1 VTARKDTQAK
11 TAYVV
16 RTDAVVV
23 DGEHHHYGA
32 TVKLSAADA
41 KPLLALGKVE
51 KP

>member
-1 VTARKDTQAK
+1 VTARKDTQK
-11 TAYVV
+11 SEYIV

-23 DGEHHHYGA
+23 DGEHYHYGA

-41 KPLLALGKVE
+41 KPLLDQGKVE